1 MNQEPEKHKVQVE
14 ITENIFANAPT
25 MLALCL
31 TMMGLIK
38 IYSAL
43 QRITTLIDDFLAICL
58 ITFLMATIFSYLALR
73 SIPRS
78 REKIY
83 ARLADST
90 FLAGLISATIV
101 ALFVVFS
108 LAG

>member
-1 MNQEPEKHKVQVE
+1 MNQEPQKHKLELE

-38 IYSAL
+38 IYAAL
-43 QRITTLIDDFLAICL
+43 QRITTLIDDFLVVCL

-73 SIPRS
+73 SFSRS
-78 REKIY
+78 RERIY

-90 FLAGLISATIV
+90 FLAGLVSATIV
-101 ALFVVFS
+101 AVFAVFS